1 MVMAV
6 FAKRLPVALIP
17 EKYGISPVRNNVI
30 DNGCRRQPSIR
41 TAFCTER
48 ILFKEKRPG
57 RTPLAVVA
65 TLGRVSSEP
74 ISAEF
79 GMLLAVH
86 TAVAEVGTARMSA
99 GAFRFSGHGITS
111 QNQQSTVVIHRI
123 AGIQILH
130 GSVQRH
136 H

>member
-1 MVMAV
+1 MAV
-6 FAKRLPVALIP
+6 LAKGLPILFVP
-17 EKYGISPVRNNVI
+17 EKNGISPVRNNVI

-86 TAVAEVGTARMSA
+86 AAVAQVGTARIPAWSF
-99 GAFRFSGHGITS
+99 GFSWHGLTS
-111 QNQQSTVVIHRI
+111 Q
-123 AGIQILH
+123 
-130 GSVQRH
+130 
-136 H
+136 